1 MTNVNRRLIFV
12 SSFTKKLNDMARIS
26 NNSDTTLSAA
36 AQSTIQNLA
45 ANAGFDHVEAQ
56 RTKQYDDGEIFE
68 VYGYD
73 PEFPEDTTHIG
84 TVSNPDGVYSN

>member
-1 MTNVNRRLIFV
+1 
-12 SSFTKKLNDMARIS
+12 MARII
-26 NNSDTTLSAA
+26 NNSDTTLSTS

-45 ANAGFDHVEAQ
+45 ASAGFDTVKAT
-56 RTKQYDDGEIFE
+56 RTNQYKDGEIFD

-73 PEFPEDTTHIG
+73 PENPEDATYIG